1 MIRNGQLLIGEP
13 CTPYKVLRYTSTGGV
28 MTEEILLSGRKIS
41 ILDIRTQLLKKQFM
55 RITTDQR
62 LEFEQHIYTHFFR
75 DHNLPSVTTEV
86 QESTPSHQC
95 QRHLAMWHDHATVLN
110 KGLIMVTV
118 HVLYDIAVF
127 LSNKEY
133 TVLTGRSVNV
143 QAEVEQ
149 PMVYML
155 TLGSSSVEDQAAL
168 IAERVDC
175 LTGNPHFQ

>member
-1 MIRNGQLLIGEP
+1 
-13 CTPYKVLRYTSTGGV
+13 
-28 MTEEILLSGRKIS
+28 MTEEETLLSGRIIS
-41 ILDIRTQLLKKQFM
+41 LLDIRTQLLKKQEQFM
-55 RITTDQR
+55 RVTTDQR
-62 LEFEQHIYTHFFR
+62 LQPDQHIYTHFFR
-75 DHNLPSVTTEV
+75 DHNLPRITTEV
-86 QESTPSHQC
+86 QETTPPPQC

-133 TVLTGRSVNV
+133 TVLTGKSVNV

-175 LTGNPHFQ
+175 LTEMSQTIPTSTGK

>member
-1 MIRNGQLLIGEP
+1 
-13 CTPYKVLRYTSTGGV
+13 
-28 MTEEILLSGRKIS
+28 
-41 ILDIRTQLLKKQFM
+41 M

-62 LEFEQHIYTHFFR
+62 LESEQHIYTHFFR
-75 DHNLPSVTTEV
+75 DHNLPSVTTEI
-86 QESTPSHQC
+86 QESTPSPQC

-155 TLGSSSVEDQAAL
+155 TLGSSSG
-168 IAERVDC
+168 C
-175 LTGNPHFQ
+175 LNELTV